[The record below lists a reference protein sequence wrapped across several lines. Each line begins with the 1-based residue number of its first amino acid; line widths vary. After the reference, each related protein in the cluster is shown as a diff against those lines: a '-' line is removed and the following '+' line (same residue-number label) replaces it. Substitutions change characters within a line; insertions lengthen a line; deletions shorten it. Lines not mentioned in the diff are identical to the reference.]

1 MPKGSLAADEH
12 GAYHFDADAM
22 QPPKAP
28 APKAPDAIGEANA
41 AANAKEQGP
50 VQDIIDMVKAVPSG
64 MLPALKSAFNTV
76 ASPYGSL
83 MDAANTAY
91 TAASH
96 PSATLTSVGNAL
108 QNATP
113 AQVGKNVV
121 APMALGG
128 LATKGIGLAADA
140 ADAAAAAQAATP
152 AARLAAGGWKMRPSD
167 VAKLTP
173 GGQPTMGGGALQ
185 SVVGDQAAAQAIG
198 PQNALLAQQKA
209 ASATGIQLDQHGL
222 IQPSAVADAKAP
234 HAAVYE
240 QMAGVPGDTTPDSYT
255 QALQKIRSDPTL
267 APETQAAVD
276 KLVDLHSDVGD
287 SASASASIKTLR
299 QKGSNLIGND
309 NPDFQDRGYAMKGI
323 SGALEDVLEQRATD
337 SGQPELAAQFQQARK
352 SYAQIS
358 NVEDASKAGMVDPQK
373 LLRARD
379 KGALLTGPLADIA
392 NAAEQLPDVV
402 RHQHSFSGG
411 ASDVPTTLAGAV
423 QGILRNIGGRK
434 ILQGP
439 YQQSLKGTPPVAG
452 LGGEFEPLNQNP
464 AAPEGLSGAIGGQGV
479 PAPGG
484 GLASG
489 PLSLADDLMGPA
501 AQQNSPPTDNVSAG
515 NKRKGPGDKRKGL
528 GDEFRP

>member
-1 MPKGSLAADEH
+1 MADWDVVGAAPAQVQNPWAVRSL
-12 GAYHFDADAM
+12 
-22 QPPKAP
+22 AP
-28 APKAPDAIGEANA
+28 APE
-41 AANAKEQGP
+41 
-50 VQDIIDMVKAVPSG
+50 
-64 MLPALKSAFNTV
+64 PALTAGGV
-76 ASPYGSL
+76 AKGVG
-83 MDAANTAY
+83 DAALSGVSKVATGVVGAPIALANRLI
-91 TAASH
+91 AALS
-96 PSATLTSVGNAL
+96 
-108 QNATP
+108 
-113 AQVGKNVV
+113 
-121 APMALGG
+121 GG
-128 LATKGIGLAADA
+128 DGQMAADA
-140 ADAAAAAQAATP
+140 AHEYVNRTFGHDTQTPVGKHIGAAVQAALAPLGESANADKQLLEQGGQKLGLPAGAVSNQLSEAGDIAGTAGLAAPLAAGARASTEAADLAAQNAPAATP

-276 KLVDLHSDVGD
+276 KLVDLHSEVGD

-323 SGALEDVLEQRATD
+323 SNALEDVLEQRATD

-379 KGALLTGPLADIA
+379 KGAPLTGPLADIA

-439 YQQSLKGTPPVAG
+439 YQQSLKGVAPPTG
-452 LGGEFEPLNQNP
+452 LGSEFD
-464 AAPEGLSGAIGGQGV
+464 
-479 PAPGG
+479 PG
-484 GLASG
+484 
-489 PLSLADDLMGPA
+489 P
-501 AQQNSPPTDNVSAG
+501 Q
-515 NKRKGPGDKRKGL
+515 
-528 GDEFRP
+528 